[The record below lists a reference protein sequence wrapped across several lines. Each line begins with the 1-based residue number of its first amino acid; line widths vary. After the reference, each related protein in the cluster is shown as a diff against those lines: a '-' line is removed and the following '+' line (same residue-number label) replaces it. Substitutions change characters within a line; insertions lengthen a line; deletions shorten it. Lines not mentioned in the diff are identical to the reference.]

1 VSADVGTPGS
11 VVSARCPRLEKN
23 QVVNSESTKQNLS
36 GVYRHVV
43 REYMPNMLIELLV
56 PQKSVSFQV
65 KLTHRAQAIYILG
78 PFLMQVLVIL
88 DRMSQ

>member
-1 VSADVGTPGS
+1 
-11 VVSARCPRLEKN
+11 
-23 QVVNSESTKQNLS
+23 
-36 GVYRHVV
+36 
-43 REYMPNMLIELLV
+43 MPNMLIELLV